1 MLAATIGVVVPTCNT
16 RSLLRECLTSLER
29 QRAECLLEIVVVDNG
44 SRDDTVAMVRA
55 EFPHVRVVANGV
67 NRGYSG
73 GVNDGLAVLGE
84 ADLTVILNSDTVVR
98 DGGFL
103 RLWQELAPLP
113 DVGAACPLCVHEDG
127 TPMSYG
133 APVWRARDFARECVF
148 LLPALPAVDPA
159 HSGYVGSASGA
170 CLCLTRRGRRALEVL
185 DEGLVIYLEEQDI
198 ARRLLAA
205 GLRCYYVRG
214 GVVVHRGSQ
223 TTARMDT
230 EALFEATHMSR
241 AHFYSKHFPWP
252 VALGLRL
259 LATCAV
265 TLRVINSLRQ
275 CVTKP
280 TEPWVRR
287 RLRAKL
293 RVLAAYAGLA
303 RRGRRD
309 VLLTRLGAS
318 AAE

>member
-1 MLAATIGVVVPTCNT
+1 MAATIGVVVPTCNT
-16 RSLLRECLTSLER
+16 RSLLRDCLTSLER
-29 QRAECLLEIVVVDNG
+29 QRAECVLEIVVVDNG

-55 EFPHVRVVANGV
+55 EFPRVRLVTNAV

-98 DGGFL
+98 DGGFHQL
-103 RLWQELAPLP
+103 CQELAPLS
-113 DVGAACPLCVHEDG
+113 DVGAACPQCVHDDG
-127 TPMSYG
+127 TPMSCG
-133 APVWRARDFARECVF
+133 APIWRARDFALESAF
-148 LLPALPAVDPA
+148 LYPALPAVDPA

-170 CLCLTRRGRRALEVL
+170 CLCLTRRGRHALKAF

-198 ARRLLAA
+198 ARRLQAA
-205 GLRCYYVRG
+205 GLRCYYVSG
-214 GVVVHRGSQ
+214 VVVVHRGSQ
-223 TTARMDT
+223 TTARMDA

-241 AHFYSKHFPWP
+241 AHFYRKHFLWP
-252 VALGLRL
+252 TALGLRL
-259 LATCAV
+259 LAACAV

-275 CVTKP
+275 CVTAP
-280 TEPWVRR
+280 TDPWVRR

-293 RVLAAYAGLA
+293 HALAAYAGLA